1 MTTAPMVT
9 AGRSKARIRLR
20 LTFRNALSLA
30 RAARRNRGRDWPW
43 YDAGTSTPD
52 GVHFPIGQ
60 APQTEGAVG
69 VVGKEH
75 RPRSGVPLEQ
85 ALDQRLPG
93 RPGVADPGVDP
104 RPPQP
109 HPRDGGPRPATAQP
123 GEGVPAR
130 QAGLRAGG
138 DETAADELDGQ
149 AEVVRQSPRG
159 ADQGRLRLDTPGVQ

>member
-75 RPRSGVPLEQ
+75 RPRSGLPLEQ
-85 ALDQRLPG
+85 ALDQGLLVRPRLG
-93 RPGVADPGVDP
+93 EHEVELLH
-104 RPPQP
+104 PQP
-109 HPRDGGPRPATAQP
+109 HHLVGGPRPPTAQP
-123 GEGVPAR
+123 REVRPAR
-130 QAGLRAGG
+130 QAGLRA
-138 DETAADELDGQ
+138 
-149 AEVVRQSPRG
+149 
-159 ADQGRLRLDTPGVQ
+159 